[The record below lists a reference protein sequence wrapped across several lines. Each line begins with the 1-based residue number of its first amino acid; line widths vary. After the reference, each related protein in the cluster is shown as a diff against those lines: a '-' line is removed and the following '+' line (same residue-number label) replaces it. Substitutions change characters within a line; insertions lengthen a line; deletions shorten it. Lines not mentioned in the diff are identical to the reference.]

1 MFSES
6 SRTTGEVTRDA
17 GAGTAG
23 LGLVAEAPSL
33 GTSTVVVG
41 AGGPGIVAGTTL
53 EAGAAANVARIVA
66 APLQMA
72 GGPKA
77 ANAPGVPSSGLTTTT
92 ICAPADILVSEV
104 PLQPPETALTLY
116 WKNGKVTTTDGPYA
130 DPGN

>member
-1 MFSES
+1 
-6 SRTTGEVTRDA
+6 VTRDA

-92 ICAPADILVSEV
+92 ICAPTDILGFRSTSSASGDRV
-104 PLQPPETALTLY
+104 
-116 WKNGKVTTTDGPYA
+116 
-130 DPGN
+130 DPVLEKRQSHDD